1 MDIQSVLPC
10 DLLATVTVHR
20 PNGQTSSGGG
30 QPVETTTEV
39 GSIPMQV
46 EKLSGGQAKRAFG
59 DQSKARHRGQ
69 ASDDADVEV
78 NDLVV
83 VDTGPY
89 TGTTLQVDDIRVPGG
104 MLKVLELALTNK
116 TPTVS

>member
-1 MDIQSVLPC
+1 MYIQEMFPC

-30 QPVETTTEV
+30 QPVETTTKV
-39 GSIPMQV
+39 DSIPMMV
-46 EKLSGGQAKRAFG
+46 EKLSGAQAKRAFG
-59 DQSKARHRGQ
+59 DQSTAVHRGQ
-69 ASDDADVEV
+69 ADGDADVLV

-89 TGTTLQVDDIRVPGG
+89 AGTILQVDDVRVPGN
-104 MLKVLELALTNK
+104 MLMVLELATTKK
-116 TPTVS
+116 TPTT